1 VKRSIVV
8 CLEREPR
15 KISPGIEILPWSTF
29 VERLWSGDLG
39 I

>member
-1 VKRSIVV
+1 V

-15 KISPGIEILPWSTF
+15 ALEGIDVLPWTVF

-39 I
+39 V